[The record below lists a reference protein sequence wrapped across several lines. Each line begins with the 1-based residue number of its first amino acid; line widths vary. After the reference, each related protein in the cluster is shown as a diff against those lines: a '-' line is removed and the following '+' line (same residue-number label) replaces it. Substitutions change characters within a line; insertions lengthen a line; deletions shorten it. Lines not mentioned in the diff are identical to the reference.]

1 MANLNKTAGWLFF
14 AAGALYVMAIA
25 ANILY
30 ALARLDANLLDGDLW
45 LKAVVC
51 CLAFDRLTNS

>member
-1 MANLNKTAGWLFF
+1 MANLKETLGWLFF
-14 AAGALYVMAIA
+14 VGGAFYVTAIT

-30 ALARLDANLLDGDLW
+30 ALSRLNANLLDGDLW

-51 CLAFDRLTNS
+51 YLAFDRLTNS